1 MNSRMAT
8 VAATFA
14 TAVAALAAAV
24 PMHALAQAFPNR
36 PVRMIVP
43 FPPGGPADLAA
54 RALAPAMQ
62 SRLGQPVVVENRAG
76 AGGTLGVGLV
86 AKAEPDGYST
96 VLSGPGA
103 LVAAPFMMA
112 NFPYDVTKELSPVT
126 LVIRV
131 PAAIVTGKPSGLTTV
146 KQLIDYARANPGKI
160 SFASA
165 GQGTLSHLVGELLK
179 LEAGIDIV
187 HVPYKG
193 AAPATTDLIAGTVQL
208 MFPDLPPALPQVQA
222 GKLVAIAVT
231 SPQRAASLPSVPTT
245 TETGYPGVLLESQY
259 GLLSTGGLPAA
270 VLRTLNT
277 AATEGLRQA
286 DVVAQLDKLGATAS
300 PTTPDE
306 YRQLIATERTR
317 WERVIKATGTKM
329 E

>member
-1 MNSRMAT
+1 MTFRMTTLAI
-8 VAATFA
+8 
-14 TAVAALAAAV
+14 AALATVGAAV
-24 PMHALAQAFPNR
+24 PAIAQAQAFPNR
-36 PVRMIVP
+36 AMRMIVP

-86 AKAEPDGYST
+86 AKAEPDGYSM

-112 NFPYDVTKELSPVT
+112 NFPYDVMKELAPVT

-131 PAAIVTGKPSGLTTV
+131 PAAIVTGKASGLATV
-146 KQLIDYARANPGKI
+146 KQLVDYAKANPGKI

-179 LEAGIDIV
+179 LEAGINMV

-231 SPQRAASLPSVPTT
+231 SPQRAATLPSVPTT
-245 TETGYPGVLLESQY
+245 TESGYPGVVLESQY
-259 GLLSTGGLPAA
+259 GLLTTGGVPAA
-270 VLRTLNT
+270 ALRTLNT

-286 DVVAQLDKLGATAS
+286 DVVGQLDKLGATAS

>member
-1 MNSRMAT
+1 MTFRMTTLAI
-8 VAATFA
+8 
-14 TAVAALAAAV
+14 AALATVGATIPAI
-24 PMHALAQAFPNR
+24 AQAQAFPNR
-36 PVRMIVP
+36 AMRMIVP

-86 AKAEPDGYST
+86 AKAEPDGYSM

-112 NFPYDVTKELSPVT
+112 NFPYDVMKELAPVT

-131 PAAIVTGKPSGLTTV
+131 PAAIVTGKASGLTTV
-146 KQLIDYARANPGKI
+146 KQLIDYAKANPGKI

-179 LEAGIDIV
+179 LEAGINIV

-193 AAPATTDLIAGTVQL
+193 AAPATSDLIAGTVQL

-231 SPQRAASLPSVPTT
+231 SPQRAATLPSVPTT
-245 TETGYPGVLLESQY
+245 TESGYPGVVLESQY
-259 GLLSTGGLPAA
+259 GLLTTGGVPAA

-286 DVVAQLDKLGATAS
+286 DVVGQLDKLGAIAS